1 MANNNRNKSKK
12 TFNPVEEVE
21 EVKENA
27 IDLLMKVDN
36 SQFGRASKFIK
47 MERLSEMI
55 GQDFIVEIKELL
67 PSFAQSLYDTCVDIN
82 TDTKVKTNLI
92 KMQNLTLIE
101 AVLYEGASLFKN
113 QKLMKKFGVK
123 IPTDLLYKLT
133 TRKERDELFEM
144 IQNLGDNEGNMFTE
158 IKN

>member
-12 TFNPVEEVE
+12 TFNPVEEVKE
-21 EVKENA
+21 IKENA
-27 IDLLMKVDN
+27 IDLLMKVEN

-55 GQDFIVEIKELL
+55 GEDFIVEVKELL
-67 PSFAQSLYDTCVDIN
+67 PTFSQSLYDTCIDIN
-82 TDTKVKTNLI
+82 ADGKVKSSLI
-92 KMQNLTLIE
+92 KMQNLTIIE

-133 TRKERDELFEM
+133 SQKERDELSKIIE
-144 IQNLGDNEGNMFTE
+144 NLGDNGGNMFTE
-158 IKN
+158 VKN

>member
-67 PSFAQSLYDTCVDIN
+67 PTFSQSLYESCVDIN
-82 TDTKVKTNLI
+82 VDGNIKAGLI

-133 TRKERDELFEM
+133 TRKERDTLFEM
-144 IQNLGDNEGNMFTE
+144 IENLGDNEGNMFTE
-158 IKN
+158 VKN

>member
-21 EVKENA
+21 EIKENA

-47 MERLSEMI
+47 MERLSEII

-67 PSFAQSLYDTCVDIN
+67 PTFAQSLYDTCVDIN
-82 TDTKVKTNLI
+82 TDAKVKTNLI

-158 IKN
+158 VKN

>member
-67 PSFAQSLYDTCVDIN
+67 PTFSQSLYESCVDIN
-82 TDTKVKTNLI
+82 VDGNIKAGLI

-133 TRKERDELFEM
+133 TRKERDTLFEM
-144 IQNLGDNEGNMFTE
+144 IENLGDNEGNMFTE

>member
-21 EVKENA
+21 EIKENA

-67 PSFAQSLYDTCVDIN
+67 PTFSQSLYESCVDIN
-82 TDTKVKTNLI
+82 VDGNIKAGLI

-133 TRKERDELFEM
+133 TRKERDTLFEM
-144 IQNLGDNEGNMFTE
+144 IENLGDNEGNMFTE
-158 IKN
+158 VKN

>member
-1 MANNNRNKSKK
+1 MANNNINKSKK
-12 TFNPVEEVE
+12 ALKPVVDGEEI
-21 EVKENA
+21 KENA

-67 PSFAQSLYDTCVDIN
+67 PTFSQSLYDTCVDIRTDGNVN
-82 TDTKVKTNLI
+82 TSLI
-92 KMQNLTLIE
+92 KMQNLTIIE
-101 AVLYEGASLFKN
+101 AVLYEGSSLFKN

-133 TRKERDELFEM
+133 TRKERDVLFEM
-144 IQNLGDNEGNMFTE
+144 IENLGDNEGNMFTE

>member
-12 TFNPVEEVE
+12 TFKPVEEVE

-67 PSFAQSLYDTCVDIN
+67 PTFSQSLYESCVDIN
-82 TDTKVKTNLI
+82 VDGNIKAGLI

-133 TRKERDELFEM
+133 TRKERDTLLELIE
-144 IQNLGDNEGNMFTE
+144 NLGDNEGNMFTE

>member
-1 MANNNRNKSKK
+1 MANNNRDKSKK
-12 TFNPVEEVE
+12 TFNTVEEVE

-67 PSFAQSLYDTCVDIN
+67 PTFSQSLYESCVDIN
-82 TDTKVKTNLI
+82 VDGNIKAGLI

-133 TRKERDELFEM
+133 TRKERDTLFEM
-144 IQNLGDNEGNMFTE
+144 IENLGDNEGNMFTE

>member
-12 TFNPVEEVE
+12 TFNPIEEVKE
-21 EVKENA
+21 IKENA

-55 GQDFIVEIKELL
+55 GQDFIVEIKEVL
-67 PSFAQSLYDTCVDIN
+67 PAFNQSIYKTCVDIKADG
-82 TDTKVKTNLI
+82 TVEMDSI
-92 KMQNLTLIE
+92 KMENLTIIE
-101 AVLYEGASLFKN
+101 TVLYDGASLFKSE
-113 QKLMKKFGVK
+113 KLMKKFGVRT
-123 IPTDLLYKLT
+123 PVDLLYKLT
-133 TRKERDELFEM
+133 TKKERDTLFDLIE
-144 IQNLGDNEGNMFTE
+144 NLGDNEGNMFTE

>member
-21 EVKENA
+21 EIKENA

-67 PSFAQSLYDTCVDIN
+67 PSFTQSLYDTCVEVS
-82 TDTKVKTNLI
+82 TDAKVKSNLI
-92 KMQNLTLIE
+92 KMQNLTIIE

-133 TRKERDELFEM
+133 TRKERDELFDM

>member
-21 EVKENA
+21 EIKENA

-67 PSFAQSLYDTCVDIN
+67 PTFTQSLYDTCVDIN
-82 TDTKVKTNLI
+82 TDASVKTNLI

-101 AVLYEGASLFKN
+101 AILYEGASLFKN

-133 TRKERDELFEM
+133 TRKERDELFDM

>member
-12 TFNPVEEVE
+12 TFNPIEEVKE
-21 EVKENA
+21 IKENA

-67 PSFAQSLYDTCVDIN
+67 PSFTQSLYDTCVEVS
-82 TDTKVKTNLI
+82 TDAKVKSNLI
-92 KMQNLTLIE
+92 KMQNLTIIE
-101 AVLYEGASLFKN
+101 AVLY
-113 QKLMKKFGVK
+113 
-123 IPTDLLYKLT
+123 DCLLYT
-133 TRKERDELFEM
+133 SDAADE
-144 IQNLGDNEGNMFTE
+144 ILGV
-158 IKN
+158 

>member
-12 TFNPVEEVE
+12 TFNPVEEVKE
-21 EVKENA
+21 IKENA

-67 PSFAQSLYDTCVDIN
+67 PTFSQSLYESCVDIN
-82 TDTKVKTNLI
+82 VDGNIKAGLI
-92 KMQNLTLIE
+92 KMQNLTIIE

-133 TRKERDELFEM
+133 TRKERDTLFEL
-144 IQNLGDNEGNMFTE
+144 IENLGDNEGNMFTE

>member
-67 PSFAQSLYDTCVDIN
+67 PTFSQSLYESCVDIN
-82 TDTKVKTNLI
+82 VDGNIKAGLI
-92 KMQNLTLIE
+92 KMQNLTIIE

-133 TRKERDELFEM
+133 TRKERDTLFEM
-144 IQNLGDNEGNMFTE
+144 IENLGDNEGNMFTE
-158 IKN
+158 VKN

>member
-67 PSFAQSLYDTCVDIN
+67 PTFTQSLYDSFVDLSV
-82 TDTKVKTNLI
+82 DGGVKTNLM
-92 KMQNLTLIE
+92 KMQNLTIIE

-144 IQNLGDNEGNMFTE
+144 IENLGDNGGNMFTE

>member
-1 MANNNRNKSKK
+1 MANNNKNKSKK
-12 TFNPVEEVE
+12 AFKPVVDGEEI
-21 EVKENA
+21 KENA

-67 PSFAQSLYDTCVDIN
+67 PTFSQSLYDTCVDIRTDGNVN
-82 TDTKVKTNLI
+82 TSLI
-92 KMQNLTLIE
+92 KIQNLTIIE
-101 AVLYEGASLFKN
+101 AVLYEGSSLFKN

-133 TRKERDELFEM
+133 TRKERDVLFEM
-144 IQNLGDNEGNMFTE
+144 IENLGDNEGNMFTE

>member
-12 TFNPVEEVE
+12 TFNPVEKVE

-67 PSFAQSLYDTCVDIN
+67 PTFTQSLYDSFVDLSV
-82 TDTKVKTNLI
+82 DGGVKTNLM
-92 KMQNLTLIE
+92 KMQNLTIIE

-144 IQNLGDNEGNMFTE
+144 IQNLGDNDGNMFTE